1 MEAIFSCEILLVH
14 AVSCQYNDITQNIIN
29 LKPYQMLTKREGNVK
44 MAVKIETDNFIIR
57 DVRFSDY
64 EYFAEWEVDQEMTR
78 YFSFDADRTYEDVVT
93 EGFAYKEDKSVLDL
107 TITDKGSGEPL
118 GRIII
123 SRIEPHYKSLDITKI
138 YVGGDMRGKGIGS
151 EVLVGLLKYLFEEQ
165 EMHRVTLDYY
175 TDNTRARDLYR
186 RLGFVDE
193 GVARDAC
200 TKDGKY
206 FDLNLMSILRDEY
219 LKIYG

>member
-1 MEAIFSCEILLVH
+1 
-14 AVSCQYNDITQNIIN
+14 
-29 LKPYQMLTKREGNVK
+29 MLTKREEGVK

-93 EGFAYKEDKSVLDL
+93 EGFAFKEDKSVLDL
-107 TITDKGSGEPL
+107 TITDKSSGEPL

-123 SRIEPHYKSLDITKI
+123 TRIEPHYKSLDITKI

-175 TDNTRARDLYR
+175 TENTRARDLYR